1 MKRYINQVLG
11 DSLRCILPS
20 YWWKRLLGKMA
31 DKIEFAEKSAQSAS
45 RTAMLIASEFSS
57 KQDTLYSGSNI
68 KTINGKSV
76 LGSGNLS
83 ISTEKI
89 EKYSTIDELKA
100 NGSTAG
106 GDLAAVVDAA
116 LVEKSFSECYQPTS
130 SEISNSKYDV
140 KYTKIEGITVNPD
153 FSPSLIL
160 ENYGE
165 LSIVLYS
172 DGESK
177 GYYTTYPSR
186 LVIRC
191 DYTRYIYCF
200 EYDEIAGTGHRLYDT
215 SQGISNTA
223 IERVNKILRE
233 GNFRFS
239 YFEVTYKTDINDSG
253 YRYYYSY
260 DSDFPSSAYAMIDS
274 FVKMIYA
281 EPQNAD
287 VYVRSKEWEKFLK
300 EKDAITNIT
309 DSLAEYV
316 ERYPLG
322 NAYVLV
328 DINGI
333 SHVCIV
339 DTLGGLELDGVWH
352 TYVEY
357 NLGGNRY
364 RRYYNAVNSFI
375 FAFEEV
381 ISEAGSVGIEAL
393 SIYFPFGEET
403 QLSTE
408 QKNSNANTYS
418 TLQSSN
424 KKPIHFYVFVEA
436 GTMWFPVCHY
446 YQSKRQGEEA
456 YFNIITYDFD
466 DNSPFQKIRFKLYG
480 DGSIEAVEY
489 IKADSELSETSENPV
504 QNKVVTAALNKKA
517 SIAYVDEK
525 VANIAA
531 DSTFV
536 IDLTVDEIEDAI
548 SNNGGVID
556 YTLNR
561 ELIID
566 ALSKNIPM
574 VVRIGE
580 HSNGYCLA
588 QGELD
593 GADTL
598 TITFSHSQYK
608 YSLLIGENDIEVDRS
623 SSISALEARIAAL
636 EAKLS

>member
-31 DKIEFAEKSAQSAS
+31 DKIEVAEKAVSSAN
-45 RTAMLIASEFSS
+45 RTALLIASEFSS

-106 GDLAAVVDAA
+106 GDLAAVVDAT

-160 ENYGE
+160 ENYGQ

-177 GYYTTYPSR
+177 GYHKTYPSH
-186 LVIRC
+186 LEIRC
-191 DYTRYIYCF
+191 DYSRYISCY
-200 EYDEIAGTGHRLYDT
+200 EYEGTSGIGHRLYDT

-239 YFEVTYKTDINDSG
+239 YFEVTYKADINDSG

-260 DSDFPSSAYAMIDS
+260 DSDFPSSAKAMIDS

-333 SHVCIV
+333 SHVCII
-339 DTLGGLELDGVWH
+339 DTLGGIALDGVWH

-357 NLGGNRY
+357 NLGGQRY
-364 RRYYNAVNSFI
+364 RRYYNASDNFN

-381 ISEAGSVGIEAL
+381 V
-393 SIYFPFGEET
+393 
-403 QLSTE
+403 ST
-408 QKNSNANTYS
+408 
-418 TLQSSN
+418 
-424 KKPIHFYVFVEA
+424 
-436 GTMWFPVCHY
+436 
-446 YQSKRQGEEA
+446 
-456 YFNIITYDFD
+456 
-466 DNSPFQKIRFKLYG
+466 
-480 DGSIEAVEY
+480 
-489 IKADSELSETSENPV
+489 
-504 QNKVVTAALNKKA
+504 A
-517 SIAYVDEK
+517 S
-525 VANIAA
+525 

-536 IDLTVDEIEDAI
+536 IDLTVEEIEDAI
-548 SNNGGVID
+548 SNNNGVID

-561 ELIID
+561 ELIIN

-598 TITFSHSQYK
+598 TITFNHSQYK
-608 YSLLIGENDIEVDRS
+608 YSILIGDESIEVDRS